1 MATMGRPVSNEE
13 RKFQDIQIKRPVPK
27 TVQELQETD
36 SQGNPLKVGDS
47 LNKAAGVKPETR
59 FVDRKTKET
68 MGADGFMKLLA
79 HQLQNQDPMKPMDQK
94 DFSANLAQF
103 SQLEQLTN
111 MNKKMES
118 MTANNTTEK
127 KFLGAGFLGKKVVTK
142 GTTLDY
148 AGDGRNIEI
157 PFFLDKNAKNAIIR
171 VYDAKNQMIAEI
183 QKEGLSKGMQSISW
197 DGIGLDGQI
206 APKETYQ
213 FNVLAFGENNEKFM
227 ADTRAEGT
235 VAGVNFDENGETVF
249 TLQNGK
255 KVFLRDVESFSM
267 GGNSDSIGK
276 KVPTLQKD
284 ASNAYNQLENQFN

>member
-1 MATMGRPVSNEE
+1 MPTIGRPVTNEE
-13 RKFQDIQIKRPVPK
+13 RQYQDIQIKRPAPS
-27 TVQELQETD
+27 EYQETD
-36 SQGNPLKVGDS
+36 SQGRPVKVGDS
-47 LNKAAGVKPETR
+47 LNKAAGVKPEAR

-79 HQLQNQDPMKPMDQK
+79 HQLKNQDPMKPMDQK

-111 MNKKMES
+111 MNKKMEA
-118 MTANNTTEK
+118 MTSNNVNEK
-127 KFLGAGFLGKKVVTK
+127 KFLGASFLGKKVVTK

-148 AGDGRNIEI
+148 TGDGKNVEI
-157 PFFLDKNAKNAIIR
+157 PFYLDKGAKNAIIR

-183 QKEGLSKGMQSISW
+183 QKEGLSKGMQSVSW

-213 FNVLAFGENNEKFM
+213 FNVLAFTENNEKFF

-235 VAGVNFDENGETVF
+235 VSGVNFDENGETVF

-267 GGNSDSIGK
+267 AGNETQQSGK
-276 KVPTLQKD
+276 NLPALQKN
-284 ASNAYNQLENQFN
+284 AVNAYNQTENQFN

>member
-1 MATMGRPVSNEE
+1 MATIGRPVSSEE
-13 RKFQDIQIKRPVPK
+13 KQFQDIQIKRPAPR
-27 TVQELQETD
+27 EYQETD
-36 SQGNPLKVGDS
+36 SQGRPMQVGDS
-47 LNKAAGVKPETR
+47 LNKAAGVKPEAR

-68 MGADGFMKLLA
+68 MGSDGFMKLLA
-79 HQLQNQDPMKPMDQK
+79 HQLKNQDPMKPMDQK

-111 MNKKMES
+111 MNKKMEA
-118 MTANNTTEK
+118 MTSNNVNEK
-127 KFLGAGFLGKKVVTK
+127 KFLGASFLGKKVVTK

-148 AGDGRNIEI
+148 TGDGKNVEI

-183 QKEGLSKGMQSISW
+183 QKEGLSKGMQSVTW

-213 FNVLAFGENNEKFM
+213 FNVLAFGDNNEKFF

-235 VAGVNFDENGETVF
+235 VTAVNFDENGETVF
-249 TLQNGK
+249 TLADSK
-255 KVFLRDVESFSM
+255 KVYLRDVESFSM
-267 GGNSDSIGK
+267 GGNNSDQRGK
-276 KVPTLQKD
+276 NLPALQKN
-284 ASNAYNQLENQFN
+284 AVNAYNQTENQFN